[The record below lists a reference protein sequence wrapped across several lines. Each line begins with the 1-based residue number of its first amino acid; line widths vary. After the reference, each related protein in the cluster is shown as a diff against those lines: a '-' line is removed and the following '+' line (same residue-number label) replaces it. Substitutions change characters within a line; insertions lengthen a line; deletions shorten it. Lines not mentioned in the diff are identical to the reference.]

1 MTARAVAV
9 PTRAETSSATMAFAA
24 TMGREGESAA
34 ARAVVS
40 EALVDAF
47 ARGATLDARE
57 FERVLEGVRRGMAC
71 VGRRGRACVGAFDVF
86 GALSGAVGK
95 STSGGGGSKY

>member
-1 MTARAVAV
+1 MVDFGLIRFEAVMTARAVAV

-47 ARGATLDARE
+47 ARRFGYRE
-57 FERVLEGVRRGMAC
+57 VVWDERDE
-71 VGRRGRACVGAFDVF
+71 
-86 GALSGAVGK
+86 
-95 STSGGGGSKY
+95 